1 MKKQI
6 KIILNPEIHPS
17 KKGDLFEDLV
27 RHIFETQRY
36 EIGPRVNFTGMEIDL
51 IADHKDRS
59 ETVYIECKAKD
70 RLESDDIKR
79 FSFNVNHRNA
89 DHGYFISTT
98 EFEHQVAG
106 LIKEM
111 SEDVKYSN
119 LYFWGPSKIFKLLES
134 AKVITSLDVSNIKHT
149 ITKTI
154 LCYTYFGLFYVLIL
168 RKNTMPTHFCIYSAK
183 SVSIIQ
189 NNEKIDK
196 LKNYLPEIKDLD
208 ILSLPAENNET
219 IDEKFNETIAEVQE
233 SENWY
238 DYLPASSKHFIGR
251 KDKRKELFDFIEQAS
266 SKKTSRRVFYIDGKS
281 GWGKSSL
288 ITDLRGRSKNKSYR
302 NRYFVLAV
310 DARSVSSSNFVALAF
325 KKLVEKAKHDNF
337 IQSTIYFQKLN
348 IVSGFD
354 ILGSES
360 AHQLIKDLE
369 DQNKTLILIFDQ
381 FEDVFRKPDIYKA
394 FHKFL
399 HDVDEIKSNIIL
411 GFSWK
416 SEINIPIE
424 HEAYHLWQQDKD
436 FAFRISMPEFNSSE
450 ISGVINQ
457 LEKSIGKPI
466 DLDLKRRL
474 IESSQGFPWLIK
486 KLCTHTYMQITSGK
500 TIESLIEQELNCGA
514 LFDDDL
520 EGLLPNQ
527 IDALKYIAKRSFDGD
542 FFDATEIDD
551 KIDDYVIN
559 SLINK
564 RLVVKLGAKYNV
576 YWDIFRDY
584 LVTGEVPPIGE
595 SYILRQDANDCLGV
609 YKLFEN
615 EVKLNLDDL
624 KRLHPKHPGIKTLD
638 NTLRE
643 LRSVGLVQKVG
654 DYFQRSHP
662 EIPATEDG
670 FREYMAEKFKRYT
683 PYQRLFALGDNISES
698 EVISTLKDIF
708 RGTYFEEK
716 TWKTY
721 SKYLR
726 SWFECADPNLSDR
739 FVGFRR
745 RRQTYENLKS
755 EFTPNK
761 IPGKDISIFCEIKD
775 KTKYESNSEIYKS
788 LHDLKYLGLIDYH
801 QQTICLTEKGKF
813 IQNKC
818 ETKEIEKLIAI
829 EAMKTARIKQAT
841 KYFFRNPA
849 CTKNELGKALPTLT
863 NNIKSEEYK
872 RRVNHIFLA
881 WAKFVCDVLDESEI
895 FSLNN

>member
-6 KIILNPEIHPS
+6 KIILNPEIAPS

-36 EIGPRVNFTGMEIDL
+36 EIDPRVNFTGMEIDL

-59 ETVYIECKAKD
+59 ETAYIECKARD

-79 FSFNVNHRNA
+79 FSFNVNHRNE
-89 DHGYFISTT
+89 DYGYFLSTT

-106 LIKEM
+106 LIEEM
-111 SEDVKYSN
+111 SDDEKYSN
-119 LYFWGPSKIFKLLES
+119 LYFWGPSKIFGLLES
-134 AKVITSLDVSNIKHT
+134 AKVITPLDVSNIKYT

-168 RKNTMPTHFCIYSAK
+168 RKNTMPTHFCVYDAK
-183 SVSIIQ
+183 NVSTIQ
-189 NNEKIDK
+189 KNEMIEN
-196 LKNYLPEIKDLD
+196 LKKHLPEIKDLNL
-208 ILSLPAENNET
+208 LSFPSENNAT
-219 IDEKFNETIAEVQE
+219 TDEGFNETIAEVQE

-238 DYLPASSKHFIGR
+238 DYLPASSKDFIGR

-288 ITDLRGRSKNKSYR
+288 ITDLRSRSKNKFHR
-302 NRYFVLAV
+302 NQYFVLAV
-310 DARSVSSSNFVALAF
+310 DARSASSSNFVALAF
-325 KKLVEKAKHDNF
+325 KKLVNKAMNDKF
-337 IQSTIYFQKLN
+337 IQSTFDFQKLD

-360 AHQLIKDLE
+360 AHQLIKDL
-369 DQNKTLILIFDQ
+369 DNKNKTLILIFDQ
-381 FEDVFRKPDIYKA
+381 FEDVFRKPGLYKA

-424 HEAYHLWQQDKD
+424 HEAYYLWQQDKD

-450 ISGVINQ
+450 INGVINQ
-457 LEKSIGKPI
+457 LEKSIKKPI

-486 KLCTHTYMQITSGK
+486 KLCIHTYKQIISGK
-500 TIESLIEQELNCGA
+500 TIESLVEQELNCEA
-514 LFDDDL
+514 LFNDDL
-520 EGLLPNQ
+520 EGLLPKQ
-527 IDALKYIAKRSFDGD
+527 IDAVKYIAKRSFEGD

-551 KIDDYVIN
+551 KIDDYVI
-559 SLINK
+559 STLIDQ
-564 RLVVKLGAKYNV
+564 RLVVKLGTKYNV

-584 LVTGEVPPIGE
+584 LVTEEVPPIGE
-595 SYILRQDANDCLGV
+595 SYILRQYVNVCVDV

-615 EVKLNLDDL
+615 EAKLNLDEL
-624 KRLHPKHPGIKTLD
+624 KGLHPKHPGTKTLD
-638 NTLRE
+638 NILRE

-662 EIPATEDG
+662 DIPATEDG
-670 FREYMAEKFKRYT
+670 FRKHMAAKFTRYT
-683 PYQRLFALGDNISES
+683 PYQRLLALGDDISES

-708 RGTYFEEK
+708 KGTSFEEK
-716 TWKTY
+716 TWKIY
-721 SKYLR
+721 SKYLI
-726 SWFECADPNLSDR
+726 SWFEFADLDISDR
-739 FVGFRR
+739 FIGFRKR
-745 RRQTYENLKS
+745 RYFTNLKPD
-755 EFTPNK
+755 FIPNK
-761 IPGKDISIFCEIKD
+761 SPEKDISVFCEIKD
-775 KTKYESNSEIYKS
+775 KTKYENNSEIYKS
-788 LHDLKYLGLIDYH
+788 LYDLKSLGLIDYH
-801 QQTICLTEKGKF
+801 QKTMYLTEKGKL

-818 ETKEIEKLIAI
+818 GTKEIEKAIAI
-829 EAMKTARIKQAT
+829 EAMKTARIKQST
-841 KYFFRNPA
+841 EYFFRNPM
-849 CTKNELGKALPTLT
+849 CTRKELGEALPTLT

-872 RRVNHIFLA
+872 RRVNQTFYG
-881 WAKFVCDVLDESEI
+881 WAKFVFGVLDESEI
-895 FSLNN
+895 YSLNN